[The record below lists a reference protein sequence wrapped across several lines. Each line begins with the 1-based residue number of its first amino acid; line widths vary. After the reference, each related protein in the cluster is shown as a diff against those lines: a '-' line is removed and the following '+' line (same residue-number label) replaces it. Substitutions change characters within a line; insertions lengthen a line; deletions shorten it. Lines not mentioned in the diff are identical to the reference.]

1 MCVCACVCVCVCVC
15 VFVCVCV
22 CVRVCVCVFQNCS
35 VAVCAEF
42 SCDITLIKN
51 ERILYNITANVS
63 SGWIEQV
70 CDFKSNSYL
79 KKKHI
84 FIFVST
90 FLIIMVCV
98 CLRLDSELLF
108 SNWSV
113 QHIWIMTRT
122 NMFSFLLI
130 LNKLHQLFR

>member
-1 MCVCACVCVCVCVC
+1 MCVCVCVCVC
-15 VFVCVCV
+15 AHVCVCV
-22 CVRVCVCVFQNCS
+22 CARVCVCVFQNCS

-79 KKKHI
+79 KKNI
-84 FIFVST
+84 FSYLFQH
-90 FLIIMVCV
+90 FL
-98 CLRLDSELLF
+98 LS
-108 SNWSV
+108 WSV
-113 QHIWIMTRT
+113 SVLDWTQSCYFPTGQ
-122 NMFSFLLI
+122 FSISGL
-130 LNKLHQLFR
+130 